1 MKALDA
7 AQCHV
12 LWPYQVLRGLE
23 NGSIDPEA
31 VLSLNVTAWFDSAMA
46 VRVLAMAQVK
56 LHEALGETALVDR
69 AD

>member
-1 MKALDA
+1 MRALNA
-7 AQCHV
+7 TQCRT

-23 NGSIDPEA
+23 DGSIDPEA